1 MFIDV
6 GLNMI
11 GKKIKEKIGSGKTI
25 TNREIIKDIMKVI
38 MSLENRGILLIGNTR
53 NITSQKGGFFNF
65 LRPLIKNVLTPSA
78 KSVLIPLGLTAAA

>member
-38 MSLENRGILLIGNTR
+38 MSLENRGILETLLVKKEDFSI
-53 NITSQKGGFFNF
+53 F
-65 LRPLIKNVLTPSA
+65 L
-78 KSVLIPLGLTAAA
+78 GH

>member
-11 GKKIKEKIGSGKTI
+11 GKKIKEKTGSGK
-25 TNREIIKDIMKVI
+25 
-38 MSLENRGILLIGNTR
+38 IGNTR

-65 LRPLIKNVLTPSA
+65 LRPLMKNVLTSSA
-78 KSVLIPLGLTAAA
+78 KSVLIPLGLTAAAWATDAVILKRIFGSGTISLITSNE